1 LECFLNKMK
10 RLISLPYIFIN
21 NKIYFRYLLFITI
34 AYTFFII
41 IYSFYN
47 GIQMSFQIFLI
58 KIIALI
64 FPFILLKSSKIKNDI
79 NLDLIE
85 KKTSLW
91 LYFNA
96 IFFYIPIFISIL
108 DYFLLFTMKILL
120 QEEYLV

>member
-1 LECFLNKMK
+1 MK